1 MFLRLPERNLEFNNY
16 LSESNPPNIGEP
28 MKNAK
33 ATTTPKTIPTIRI
46 RLFIAKINPR
56 GIKSNC

>member
-1 MFLRLPERNLEFNNY
+1 
-16 LSESNPPNIGEP
+16 

-33 ATTTPKTIPTIRI
+33 VTTTPKIIPTIRI

>member
-16 LSESNPPNIGEP
+16 LSVSIPPNIGEP

-33 ATTTPKTIPTIRI
+33 AVIAPKIIPTITI